1 MTQHVSGRYLSTCT
15 QQAYARLESYT
26 YHGSACYGS
35 AYHGSACY
43 GYAYHGYAYHGSA
56 CYGHACY
63 GYTYDGY
70 AYHGYTCTQACARL
84 DSSRFASLT

>member
-1 MTQHVSGRYLSTCT
+1 MALLAMDMLTMALLAMAMLTMDMPT
-15 QQAYARLESYT
+15 MALLAMD
-26 YHGSACYGS
+26 
-35 AYHGSACY
+35 
-43 GYAYHGYAYHGSA
+43 
-56 CYGHACY
+56 ACY